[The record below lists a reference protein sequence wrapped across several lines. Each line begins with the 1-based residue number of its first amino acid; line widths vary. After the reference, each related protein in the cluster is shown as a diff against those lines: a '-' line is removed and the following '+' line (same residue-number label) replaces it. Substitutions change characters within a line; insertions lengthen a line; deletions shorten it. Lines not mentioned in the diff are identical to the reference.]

1 MGLPRLALLTLLALF
16 ATSSLAA
23 LKVATEHRIL
33 YLSHQGQF
41 QQALTLYKEAMKESE
56 TFEYRPLQ
64 QIALSILEHAVKSHD
79 PLQQLLGFYGAAL
92 SVNTEAMKLL
102 ITGLEHPLPQV
113 QLISMDLL
121 GRLGG
126 EESEGL
132 LQKSASSPNLL
143 TRLLALQILLQKQ
156 HPIAL
161 SQLESL
167 YRKAPPVLHP
177 IFPSFFALSHDPKAI
192 RVLRRFLHDGN
203 AEVRL
208 ATLHAIAEQGKEE
221 LMSQVRILIGKLDP
235 REQEVSAYVAGKF
248 RDRAAIPLLLAM
260 GENNSCELLLARCLA
275 LERLGSSKKL
285 AFCETAAKQ
294 GNLFAIQ
301 TLSEIEEGKDVLEL
315 LCKSTNLDVRYN
327 AALALLKKKEK
338 SALPHVLELL
348 LEDPRDLAITRI
360 QSPGR
365 TLHAYRVLTSATL
378 TSADTPILAESCE
391 IRKQLLADLLV
402 LPSEVFFEVAELL
415 FKRQQNDL
423 IPTVVDFLVK
433 IGNKRAQ
440 DLLKVAQNQ
449 VGAPFVRMCCSI
461 GLYRLDGNA
470 HESKKL
476 REWVMAHKT
485 QEMVDVS
492 ATPTFNNPSSLIP
505 GYTLSPQEDTLL
517 FLAALEAVVEKQ
529 QTESIAMLV
538 DLLASGNV
546 KNQPMLAGLLLR
558 STQ

>member
-1 MGLPRLALLTLLALF
+1 MGFSRIAFLNCLILAAP
-16 ATSSLAA
+16 LAA
-23 LKVATEHRIL
+23 LTPAMEHRIL
-33 YLSHQGQF
+33 YLGHQGQF
-41 QQALTLYKEAMKESE
+41 QQAITLYKEAMKGSD

-64 QIALSILEHAVKSHD
+64 QVALAILERAVKSHD
-79 PLQQLLGFYGAAL
+79 PMQQLLGFYGAAL
-92 SVNTEAMKLL
+92 SGNTEAMKLL
-102 ITGLEHPLPQV
+102 VTGLEHPLPQI

-167 YRKAPPVLHP
+167 YRKAPAVLHP
-177 IFPSFFALSHDPKAI
+177 LFPSFFALSHDPKAI
-192 RVLRRFLHDGN
+192 RILRRMLHDPS

-208 ATLHAIAEQGKEE
+208 ATLHAIAEEGKEE
-221 LMSQVRILIGKLDP
+221 LMSQVRLLIGKLDP

-248 RDRAAIPLLLAM
+248 RDRHSIPLLLAM
-260 GENNSCELLLARCLA
+260 GDNNSCELRLARCLA
-275 LERLGSSKKL
+275 LERLGSSKEL
-285 AFCETAAKQ
+285 TFCATAAKL

-301 TLSEIEEGKDVLEL
+301 TLSELEGGEEVLLEL
-315 LCKSTNLDVRYN
+315 CQKGASLDVRYN

-338 SALPHVLELL
+338 SALPYVMELL
-348 LEDPRDLAITRI
+348 LEDPRDLAITQI

-365 TLHAYRVLTSATL
+365 TLHAYRLRTSATL
-378 TSADTPILAESCE
+378 TSADSSILAESCE
-391 IRKQLLADLLV
+391 IRKQILADLFL
-402 LPSEVFFEVAELL
+402 LPSVVFFEVADLL
-415 FKRQQNDL
+415 FKRQQKDL

-433 IGNKRAQ
+433 IGNKQAQ
-440 DLLKVAQNQ
+440 ELLKNAQNQ

-461 GLYRLDGNA
+461 GLYRLDGNQ
-470 HESKKL
+470 HESKKI
-476 REWVMAHKT
+476 REWVLAHKS
-485 QEMVDVS
+485 QEMIQVS
-492 ATPTFNNPSSLIP
+492 ATPTFTNASSLMP

-517 FLAALEAVVEKQ
+517 FLAALEAVVAKQ
-529 QTESIAMLV
+529 QAESIVMLV
-538 DLLASGNV
+538 ELLASGNA